1 MNEWALVYDGFEPD
15 QEGLREALCTLGNG
29 YFATRGAASEAR
41 ADEVHY
47 PGTYIAGCYN
57 RLQTD
62 IAGRRVENEDIVNA
76 PNWLPLSFRV
86 DGGEWFDVARFE
98 LLAYRQELDLRR
110 GLLTRTVR
118 TRDREGRITGITER
132 RLVDMA
138 QPHLAAL
145 QTTIVPENW
154 SGQIEVRSALDGT
167 VANRGVARYR
177 GLRGDHL
184 QPLETGTTGEDGIY
198 LLVRTNQS
206 GIVIGEAAR
215 TRVAIG
221 DRPATSEP
229 RLIEQSGFVAHEH
242 RLDVEHGVPV
252 TIEKVVALYTSRD
265 AAISE
270 VGLATRSA
278 LEEANGFDLMLERHT
293 LAWQHLWQ
301 RFDLPLPE
309 HVEAGRL
316 LRLHVFHIMQTV
328 SPNSIDLDVGV
339 PARGLHGEA
348 YRGHIFWDELFV
360 FPFLN
365 LRLPT
370 LTHSLLGYRFRRL
383 DAARTAAKRDG
394 HVGAM
399 FPWQSGSD
407 GREETQSLH
416 LNPKSGRWLADHSR
430 RQRHINLAIA
440 YNAWSYYQVT
450 GDVEFVRFRGGP
462 MIIEVAAV
470 HGEPRHASRRP
481 GSVRDRGRDGSRRVP
496 RRVSGIGTSGPRQQ
510 CVHERDDGLG
520 PLSRTRP
527 PRASPGTPG
536 ARISRAAR
544 GVARGDRTL
553 GAHQPPHARLLS

>member
-1 MNEWALVYDGFEPD
+1 M
-15 QEGLREALCTLGNG
+15 EAT
-29 YFATRGAASEAR
+29 
-41 ADEVHY
+41 
-47 PGTYIAGCYN
+47 
-57 RLQTD
+57 
-62 IAGRRVENEDIVNA
+62 
-76 PNWLPLSFRV
+76 
-86 DGGEWFDVARFE
+86 WFDVARFE

-145 QTTIVPENW
+145 QTTFVPENW

-184 QPLETGTTGEDGIY
+184 QPLETGATGEDGIY

-370 LTHSLLGYRFRRL
+370 LTRSLLGYRFRRL

-462 MIIEVAAV
+462 MIIEVA
-470 HGEPRHASRRP
+470 RYMASLATHHDDLDRYEIEGVMGPDEYHDAYP
-481 GSVRDRGRDGSRRVP
+481 GSELP
-496 RRVSGIGTSGPRQQ
+496 
-510 CVHERDDGLG
+510 GLDNNAYTNVMTVWV
-520 PLSRTRP
+520 LC
-527 PRASPGTPG
+527 RALDLLELLPELQAP
-536 ARISRAAR
+536 RISRAAR